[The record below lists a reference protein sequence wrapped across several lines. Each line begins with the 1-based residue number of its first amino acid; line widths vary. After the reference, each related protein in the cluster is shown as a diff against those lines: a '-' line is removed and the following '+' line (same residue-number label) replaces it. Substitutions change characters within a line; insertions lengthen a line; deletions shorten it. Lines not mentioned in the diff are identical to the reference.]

1 MTLTGRLHDLTGDP
15 KLRAGLEPTELD
27 GEDMAEPALTEVE
40 WRQTPVAVVQ
50 HGERLDRALALLVPE
65 FSRNYLQQ
73 LIEAGAAQ
81 VGGREQRKTS
91 TKVKVGD
98 VLRIE
103 LRPTPQ
109 SQAFAPEPMALEV
122 VHEDAHLMVI
132 NKPAGLVVHPAP
144 GHWSGTLLNG
154 LLSHHA
160 GARMLPRAGIVHR
173 LDKDTS
179 GLMVVAKTR
188 PVMDALVALIAAR
201 EVRREYIALAHKPW
215 QLAASLRLEQAIG
228 RDPRQRVRMAVVDL
242 AHQMGKP
249 ALTDFR
255 VLDSQPQACL
265 LHCKLHTGRTHQIRV
280 HLLHLG
286 HPLLADELY
295 GGKPLAGLV
304 RQALHA
310 WRLSL
315 THPVTGQALSWRA
328 ALAPDLRLALS
339 SLGLH
344 GGAEL
349 E

>member
-1 MTLTGRLHDLTGDP
+1 MTLLGRKRDFIGDP
-15 KLRAGLEPTELD
+15 KPLAALVLPDLGD
-27 GEDMAEPALTEVE
+27 EDAAEPAVAEVE
-40 WRQTPVAVVQ
+40 WRQCPVAVTQ
-50 HGERLDRALALLVPE
+50 HGERLDRALAVLVPE
-65 FSRNYLQQ
+65 FSRSYLQQ
-73 LIEAGAAQ
+73 LIEAGSVQ
-81 VGGREQRKTS
+81 LGGREQRKTS

-109 SQAFAPEPMALEV
+109 SQAFSPEPMALEV

-154 LLSHHA
+154 LLAHHE
-160 GARMLPRAGIVHR
+160 GARLLPRAGIVHR

-188 PVMDALVALIAAR
+188 AVMDALVALIAAR
-201 EVRREYIALAHKPW
+201 EVRREYIAMAHKPW
-215 QLAASLRLEQAIG
+215 QLAANVRVEQAIG

-315 THPVTGQALSWRA
+315 THPITGQALSWRA
-328 ALAPDLRLALS
+328 PLAPDLRLALS
-339 SLGLH
+339 SLGLN